1 MMEKKGIKER
11 TEEMAKAIC
20 EVYIIESKTLYDRT
34 NTDPHREARMLLML
48 LLVREGYPPRHI
60 AAIFGRDSTTVLTA
74 CDRIKALVEVD
85 RHVNARAA
93 NVLDK
98 LTKET
103 GPLNIHTR
111 N

>member
-1 MMEKKGIKER
+1 
-11 TEEMAKAIC
+11 
-20 EVYIIESKTLYDRT
+20 
-34 NTDPHREARMLLML
+34 
-48 LLVREGYPPRHI
+48 
-60 AAIFGRDSTTVLTA
+60 

-85 RHVNARAA
+85 RDTNARAA

>member
-1 MMEKKGIKER
+1 MALKKINKR
-11 TEEMAKAIC
+11 AKEMARAIC
-20 EVYIIESKTLYDRT
+20 DVYIINSKTLYDRT

-48 LLVREGYPPRHI
+48 LLVREGYHPKDV
-60 AAIFGRDSTTVLTA
+60 AAIFGRDRTTVLTA

-111 N
+111 S